1 MASISSSLASG
12 RLRRK
17 RCRICASANSNSA
30 NVVRKRSAGDPCSA
44 ATIVFYRQ
52 VPGTAGQGGGVRRS
66 QHPFR
71 PRATGLAL
79 LLLAALGAAGC
90 RPAATRDP
98 LAADV
103 ARWSELL
110 HRHGGAGADWAGVR
124 QAGEAGLAS
133 TREALRGERRL
144 LALQRLA
151 EVRVELA
158 AAAYVRERSP
168 VQRQD
173 AAAFGA
179 EWARMGNALRGDLGP
194 PSPGALAG
202 VRPAAARAIGEAA
215 LPQVRAYYQAS
226 LDYGRNTLPQYGLS
240 YLGTAEALRQ
250 LVAFCRTLGDAFPN
264 RRQPRLR
271 PLDVELDALEGEV
284 LAAYRPPA
292 SIARHGD
299 FIGAS
304 SLLKEARELNAAGLR
319 YGALLRYLQAALAAR
334 PLRSA
339 PPDSR
344 PAALAR
350 QLRETEARLDADDLD
365 HSIGRLFLEIAQ
377 AHLPAPAAPRGGDA
391 TAAAILDDVLPRYFA
406 ALGPAPRQPPR
417 QPPSVTVTLV
427 RWPYT

>member
-1 MASISSSLASG
+1 MPSWNLGSRVCLRIAG
-12 RLRRK
+12 RL
-17 RCRICASANSNSA
+17 
-30 NVVRKRSAGDPCSA
+30 
-44 ATIVFYRQ
+44 
-52 VPGTAGQGGGVRRS
+52 
-66 QHPFR
+66 
-71 PRATGLAL
+71 AL
-79 LLLAALGAAGC
+79 VLLAALAAAGC
-90 RPAATRDP
+90 RPAAAPDP

-103 ARWSELL
+103 GRWSALL
-110 HRHGGAGADWAGVR
+110 QRHGAADAAWMEAR
-124 QAGEAGLAS
+124 QAAQPGLAS
-133 TREALRGERRL
+133 TEEALRGGRRL

-168 VQRQD
+168 AQRQD
-173 AAAFGA
+173 AGAFAA
-179 EWARMGNALRGDLGP
+179 EWARMGTALRGDLGP
-194 PSPGALAG
+194 PSPTALAG

-226 LDYGRNTLPQYGLS
+226 LDYGRNTLPRYGLS

-250 LVAFCRTLGDAFPN
+250 LVAFCRTLGDAFPGG
-264 RRQPRLR
+264 REPRLR
-271 PLDVELDALEGEV
+271 ALDAEIDALEGEV

-319 YGALLRYLQAALAAR
+319 YGALLRYLQAALAVR
-334 PLRSA
+334 QLRAA
-339 PPDSR
+339 PPAAD
-344 PAALAR
+344 PAALAGR
-350 QLRETEARLDADDLD
+350 LREAEARLAADGLD

-377 AHLPAPAAPRGGDA
+377 ARVAAAAPRGSDA

-406 ALGPAPRQPPR
+406 ALAPAPRQRPRPPA
-417 QPPSVTVTLV
+417 SVTVTLV

>member
-1 MASISSSLASG
+1 MPSWAT
-12 RLRRK
+12 RLRVYS
-17 RCRICASANSNSA
+17 RI
-30 NVVRKRSAGDPCSA
+30 
-44 ATIVFYRQ
+44 
-52 VPGTAGQGGGVRRS
+52 
-66 QHPFR
+66 
-71 PRATGLAL
+71 ATGLAIL
-79 LLLAALGAAGC
+79 HLAALAAAGC

-103 ARWSELL
+103 AHWSALL
-110 HRHGGAGADWAGVR
+110 HRHGAADADWAGVR

-133 TREALRGERRL
+133 TRDALRGERRL
-144 LALQRLA
+144 LALRRLA

-158 AAAYVRERSP
+158 GAAYVRDRSP
-168 VQRQD
+168 AQRQD
-173 AAAFGA
+173 AAAFAA
-179 EWARMGNALRGDLGP
+179 EWDRMGTALRGDLGP
-194 PSPGALAG
+194 PSPRALAG

-226 LDYGRNTLPQYGLS
+226 LEYGRNTLPQYGLS

-250 LVAFCRTLGDAFPN
+250 LVAFCRTLGDAFP
-264 RRQPRLR
+264 RGREPRLR

-284 LAAYRPPA
+284 LTAYRPPA
-292 SIARHGD
+292 SMARHGD

-334 PLRSA
+334 PLRS
-339 PPDSR
+339 PPSVAG
-344 PAALAR
+344 PAALAGR
-350 QLRETEARLDADDLD
+350 LREAEASLNAGDLD

-377 AHLPAPAAPRGGDA
+377 AHLAAAAPRGGDA

-406 ALGPAPRQPPR
+406 AIGPAPRQPPR
-417 QPPSVTVTLV
+417 PPPSITVTLV